1 MAKKLSTPPTK
12 TQTDSAPKSLDDHIF
27 WGLTLDPE
35 QKAFRD
41 AMYNSENL
49 VVMCD
54 AKAGCGK
61 TLVAVATGLLM
72 VKFGLYDAVTYIM
85 SVGQERHLGY
95 LPGSE
100 QEKVACYRGALF
112 DALVKLNISPEN
124 VLCDNGINQ
133 KNGNGLIEF
142 ITPTYKRG
150 VNLSRRF
157 VIYDESQN
165 ASLSDLKKMFT
176 RIHDDSK
183 LVCIGHS
190 KQRDIFYNKNGFEMY
205 LDHAKDVP
213 FCEVCKLTT
222 NHRGKIS
229 AWADELEDG
238 L

>member
-1 MAKKLSTPPTK
+1 MAKKENTTSAKTPSTIPK
-12 TQTDSAPKSLDDHIF
+12 TLDGHIF

-35 QKAFRD
+35 QRAFRD
-41 AMYNSENL
+41 AMYDPQAL

-72 VKFGLYDAVTYIM
+72 VNLGMYDAITYVM

-100 QEKVACYRGALF
+100 DEKVACYRGALF
-112 DALVKLNISPEN
+112 DALVKLNINPES
-124 VLCDNGINQ
+124 VICDNGMNQ
-133 KNGNGLIEF
+133 KSGNGVIEF

-150 VNLSRRF
+150 INLSRRF

-190 KQRDIFYNKNGFEMY
+190 KQRDIYYKQNGFEQY
-205 LDHAKDVP
+205 LEHAVGKS
-213 FCEVCKLTT
+213 FCRICKLET
-222 NHRGKIS
+222 NHRGVIS
-229 AWADELEDG
+229 AWADELDDG
-238 L
+238 Y